1 MDSEVL
7 FDDTDPQD
15 SDWSVRLRY
24 TPFDQVGPYRQMR
37 LFFSIFSRMAGI
49 GHQVRV
55 GGVETVIVLN

>member
-37 LFFSIFSRMAGI
+37 LFFFLFFTNDRNWSPSAI
-49 GHQVRV
+49 GS
-55 GGVETVIVLN
+55 GGDSHCP